1 MKKFLLITLL
11 AGIIIAG
18 TILFIYISSR
28 GGPAAVPTPI
38 IRTSSRGGPAA
49 VPTPTPFPITTIAP
63 ITAPNKFDAAPP
75 AEMFS
80 YAGPQLSL
88 PTALP
93 TYKISYPTNLTNQ
106 AAALAKLWG
115 ISAALTH
122 PVPYV
127 YDWIDT
133 DKYLTYNDKDKSIS
147 FAFSNPENTA
157 GSPHLVATDVINTL
171 TSYSFLSADFVFT
184 QKDRRAMTQAEG
196 LQKTSPPMTAT
207 SYQTTI
213 KNIPFLFLFS
223 ALTQSTS
230 EIITKQDGSVISFA
244 FYVTPTISKEGDRT
258 LLPADQI
265 LPALNNQKG
274 YLAGIGN
281 TYSGY
286 PFAGAPTFTS
296 VAVSNISVGYLYVA
310 EEQLFVPVYIVE
322 GVGSG
327 PSGNQQVR
335 YLLRASS

>member
-1 MKKFLLITLL
+1 MKKFLPIVIL
-11 AGIIIAG
+11 AVLIIAG
-18 TILFIYISSR
+18 TMLFIRISSR
-28 GGPAAVPTPI
+28 GGPAV
-38 IRTSSRGGPAA
+38 
-49 VPTPTPFPITTIAP
+49 VPTPTPLPITTIAP
-63 ITAPNKFDAAPP
+63 ITAPNKFDTAPP
-75 AEMFS
+75 VETFS
-80 YAGPQLSL
+80 YAGPQLSFPAVL
-88 PTALP
+88 PA
-93 TYKISYPTNLTNQ
+93 YKISYPANLTDQ
-106 AAALAKLWG
+106 AASLAKSWG

-122 PVPYV
+122 PVSYV

-147 FAFSNPENTA
+147 FAFSNPENTPM
-157 GSPHLVATDVINTL
+157 GPILTSTDVISAL
-171 TSYSFLSADFVFT
+171 TSHSFLSADFVFT
-184 QKDRRAMTQAEG
+184 QKDQRVMTQAEG

-213 KNIPFLFLFS
+213 KDISFPFLFS

-230 EIITKQDGSVISFA
+230 EVITKQDGSVISFA
-244 FYVTPTISKEGDRT
+244 FYATPTISKEGDRT

-265 LPALNNQKG
+265 LPALNSQKG

-286 PFAGAPTFTS
+286 PFTAPPTFTS
-296 VAVSNISVGYLYVA
+296 VAVSSVSVGYLYVA
-310 EEQLFVPVYIVE
+310 EELLFVPVYIVD

-335 YLLRASS
+335 YLLRASN